1 MGDKKLNQ
9 DQKQTGRDPERS
21 HTSGVYGLGISFRRV
36 VGIPEKTG
44 FQTVSQKYEHGTDPG
59 IQVNDNPVFGRDK
72 QVGIQRSQTPV

>member
-1 MGDKKLNQ
+1 MGDKKLKTKIRNRQ
-9 DQKQTGRDPERS
+9 
-21 HTSGVYGLGISFRRV
+21 V
-36 VGIPEKTG
+36 VIPSEVIQVEYTEKTG

>member
-1 MGDKKLNQ
+1 M
-9 DQKQTGRDPERS
+9 
-21 HTSGVYGLGISFRRV
+21 GISFRRV